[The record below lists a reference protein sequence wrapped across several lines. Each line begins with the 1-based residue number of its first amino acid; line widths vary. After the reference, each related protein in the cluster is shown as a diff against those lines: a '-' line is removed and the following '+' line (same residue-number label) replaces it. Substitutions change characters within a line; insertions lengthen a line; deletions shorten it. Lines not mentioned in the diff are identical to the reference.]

1 MFTSPKRRSAL
12 PEVYFHSEDAM
23 SFSAILVSIVIASGV
38 ILGACILVFVG
49 IAAMA
54 REARD

>member
-1 MFTSPKRRSAL
+1 
-12 PEVYFHSEDAM
+12 M
-23 SFSAILVSIVIASGV
+23 SFSAILVSIVIASGL

>member
-1 MFTSPKRRSAL
+1 ML
-12 PEVYFHSEDAM
+12 
-23 SFSAILVSIVIASGV
+23 FSAILVSIVFASGL